1 MIDLYTAAT
10 SKGHPVSIA
19 WMHNDMSPLRGMRR

>member
-10 SKGHPVSIA
+10 KIGVGKGRIGGWVWI
-19 WMHNDMSPLRGMRR
+19 LKLLLG